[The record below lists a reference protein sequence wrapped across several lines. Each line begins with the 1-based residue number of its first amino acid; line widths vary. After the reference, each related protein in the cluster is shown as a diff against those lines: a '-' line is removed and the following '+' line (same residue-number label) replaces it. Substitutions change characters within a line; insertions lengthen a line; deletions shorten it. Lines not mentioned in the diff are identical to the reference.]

1 MERLFKK
8 YSMYILSIIII
19 VCTTISLIMSS
30 YYTSIYTVKKDFYSL
45 DLKDIENLMIVSH
58 PGDEILFG
66 GAHLLKDK
74 YLVVCITCGVDK
86 NLTLDFIEVIQ
97 KTDDEYLILGY
108 PEYTKDERENWN
120 IYSHAIKEDLSIIIN
135 LKEWSSIVTHNPEGE
150 YGSIQHKYIS
160 KWTTNLAP
168 KDNLI
173 YFGKYYTKNSIV
185 NHYDEFS
192 QLNKNTLNQK
202 LNLLGIY
209 KTEDYLQTEFS
220 HIYNY
225 EEWIKYNEW
234 SK

>member
-8 YSMYILSIIII
+8 YSIHLLSITII
-19 VCTTISLIMSS
+19 VFATISFIVSS
-30 YYTSIYTVKKDFYSL
+30 YYSSLTNITKDYSSINLNEVD
-45 DLKDIENLMIVSH
+45 NLMIVSH
-58 PGDEILFG
+58 PTDEILFG
-66 GAHLLKDK
+66 GAHLLNDN
-74 YLVVCITCGVDK
+74 YLVVCITCGVEK
-86 NLTLDFIEVIQ
+86 NLTLDFIEAIQ
-97 KTDDEYLILGY
+97 KTKDQYLILGY
-108 PEYTKDERENWN
+108 PEYTGNERENWN

-135 LKEWSSIVTHNPEGE
+135 LKEWNSIVTHNPEGE

-160 KWTTNLAP
+160 KWTTELSR
-168 KDNLI
+168 KDNLV
-173 YFGKYYTKNSIV
+173 YFGKYYTKKSIV

-192 QLNKNTLNQK
+192 QLNKNNLNQK
-202 LNLLGIY
+202 INILGIY